1 MNFAA
6 MVEPAKPAPKAKGTG
21 MPAGG
26 GSGNRITLSRRTQ
39 VLATSALALAALG
52 WGVWHLWSNRVIPP
66 TADVQTV
73 AKFIASSNF
82 TKLSPEEQA
91 KYLDTTDKLR
101 DAMRDLPDDVRRGL
115 WENLREVR
123 ENQQLDEYFKLSPE
137 ERKKHL
143 DRQIDEEEARRKAW
157 QERAATRPTSRPAGW
172 GPPGGPG
179 GPGGGGGDRG
189 GNRGGP
195 GGRGSAERQKGMLEN
210 RSPARRA
217 QSAQMRADMAQRRA
231 ERGIPDPVRGR
242 GPGGGGGGGGG
253 GGNNNG
259 GGRR

>member
-6 MVEPAKPAPKAKGTG
+6 MVEPAKPATKAKGSTK
-21 MPAGG
+21 PTGG
-26 GSGNRITLSRRTQ
+26 GPGNRITISRRTQ
-39 VLATSALALAALG
+39 VIATSVLALAALG

-66 TADVQTV
+66 TADAKSV
-73 AKFIASSNF
+73 ATFVASSNF

-91 KYLDTTDKLR
+91 KYLETNDKLR
-101 DAMRDLPDDVRRGL
+101 EAMRDLPDDVRRGL

-137 ERKKHL
+137 ERKKYL
-143 DRQIDEEEARRKAW
+143 DQQIDEEEKRRKQW

-172 GPPGGPG
+172 GPGGPG
-179 GPGGGGGDRG
+179 GTGGGGGDRG

-195 GGRGSAERQKGMLEN
+195 GGRGSAERQKAGLEN

-242 GPGGGGGGGGG
+242 GPGGGGGGS

-259 GGRR
+259 GTRR